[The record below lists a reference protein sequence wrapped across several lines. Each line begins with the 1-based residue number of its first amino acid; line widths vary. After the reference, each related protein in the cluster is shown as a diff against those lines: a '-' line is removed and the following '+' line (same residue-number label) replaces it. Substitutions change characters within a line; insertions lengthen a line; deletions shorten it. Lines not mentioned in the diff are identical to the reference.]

1 MVNTDIGRLRQLV
14 DDLLEISRLEAQ
26 AAETVIEPVDIPSF
40 LEQLVRAHGWAD
52 AVAIVRPTS
61 TAAEVAPAVPASA
74 GTPQPQQGDALVA
87 HADRRRVERIVVNL
101 VENALR
107 HGDGPVTLEMRSSAD
122 AEGERVVQI
131 AVTDRGP
138 GVASE
143 HLPYIFDRF
152 YKADPSRSASRGSG
166 LGLAIARENAR
177 LLGGDVTAANVPNGG
192 ARFVLTLPPSE
203 A

>member
-1 MVNTDIGRLRQLV
+1 
-14 DDLLEISRLEAQ
+14 
-26 AAETVIEPVDIPSF
+26 
-40 LEQLVRAHGWAD
+40 
-52 AVAIVRPTS
+52 
-61 TAAEVAPAVPASA
+61 
-74 GTPQPQQGDALVA
+74 
-87 HADRRRVERIVVNL
+87 
-101 VENALR
+101 
-107 HGDGPVTLEMRSSAD
+107 MRSSAD